1 MPPHLR
7 LLCLNPRMR
16 PAPSK
21 IPEVR
26 GLPGLGVAPWILRD
40 APRFVLEQVER
51 HGTPLRFPMGPLGM
65 TVLSR
70 PEEIRHVLLDRWRDY
85 PRGRAVNLVRPM
97 LGDGLPM
104 ADGEGWLRRRRT
116 LQPAFGQAR
125 LEQLVPVLVR
135 VAERHASRLVPGSRI
150 RAHDVFMRLTLE
162 TVVEAMFSD
171 ILDEVS
177 PALSGALHDI
187 EHYVGRYALLPFAVP
202 LGLPTPDNRRFRR
215 AIAVLDAVVYD
226 LIDRRRRRGD
236 VADATGERDLLGA
249 LLAARDPETGAALT
263 DRELRDEVLNIFYAG
278 HETTANA
285 LTWLTVLLDAHPDVA
300 ARLRAELAQVLGGRP
315 PSAVDLP
322 RLPYA
327 GAVVR
332 ETLRLYPP
340 AWIFART
347 AAVDDVISG
356 IAIPAGTVVIISP
369 YVTHRLPDLWPDPL
383 RFDPERF
390 IRDPSLGL
398 GGSKS
403 LAYLPFGAGP
413 HQCIGNQLA
422 VNEVIVALAAIL
434 SRFSLRVER
443 PDLVRPRPT
452 ATLGVAGGLPVRVE
466 AAPAG

>member
-1 MPPHLR
+1 
-7 LLCLNPRMR
+7 MR
-16 PAPSK
+16 PAPSPL
-21 IPEVR
+21 PEVR
-26 GLPGLGVAPWILRD
+26 GLPGLGVAPWVLRD
-40 APRFVLEQVER
+40 APRFVLEQVQR
-51 HGTPLRFPMGPLGM
+51 YGTPLRFPMGPLGM

-70 PEEIRHVLLDRWRDY
+70 PEEIRHVLLDHWRDY
-85 PRGRAVNLVRPM
+85 PRGRAVDLVRPM

-104 ADGEGWLRRRRT
+104 ADGDGWLRHRRT

-125 LEQLVPVLVR
+125 LEQMVPVLAR
-135 VAERHASRLVPGSRI
+135 VAERHAARLVPGARL

-162 TVVEAMFSD
+162 TVVETMFSD

-177 PALSGALHDI
+177 PTLSGALHDI
-187 EHYVGRYALLPFAVP
+187 ERYVGRYSLLPFAVP

-226 LIDRRRRRGD
+226 LIDRRRRHGAGGD
-236 VADATGERDLLGA
+236 VAGTDHAQDLLGA
-249 LLAARDPETGAALT
+249 LLAARDPETGAGLT
-263 DRELRDEVLNIFYAG
+263 DPELRDEVLNIFYAG

-285 LTWLTVLLDAHPDVA
+285 LTWLTVLLDANPDVE
-300 ARLRAELAQVLGGRP
+300 ARLRAELAGVLGGRTP
-315 PSAVDLP
+315 AAADVP
-322 RLPYA
+322 RLVYA
-327 GAVVR
+327 NAVVR
-332 ETLRLYPP
+332 EALRLYPP

-356 IAIPAGTVVIISP
+356 ILIPAGTVVIVSP

-403 LAYLPFGAGP
+403 LAYIPFGAGP

-422 VNEVIVALAAIL
+422 VNQAIVALAAIL
-434 SRFSLRVER
+434 PRVRLRVER
-443 PDLVRPRPT
+443 PDRVRVRPT
-452 ATLGVAGGLPVRVE
+452 ATLGVAGGLPVLVE
-466 AAPAG
+466 AAPA